1 MTTSTKVIN
10 YFRFLFSRIVF
21 AILLFRYMP
30 IIDAKEIGPEFDLI
44 KKDLE
49 GDSSILLTELDE
61 SEARFYNI
69 SYAPWVFILGA
80 LATTLLIAIPLA
92 LVLLGGSGEKEEA
105 GYSSPSSSYGGEY
118 RYFFTS
124 RKKRS
129 SAIDLQ
135 INSKC
140 NIRQI
145 K

>member
-1 MTTSTKVIN
+1 MTKSTKVIIH
-10 YFRFLFSRIVF
+10 FRFSFSRVVF
-21 AILLFRYMP
+21 AILLFRYMS

-61 SEARFYNI
+61 PEARFYNI

-92 LVLLGGSGEKEEA
+92 MVLLGGSGEKEEA

-118 RYFFTS
+118 RYFFTN

-129 SAIDLQ
+129 SVIDLQ